1 MDLIMHVID
10 EETRR
15 FGRLLH
21 YAGVLVTVVCA
32 SFAYSCLHAPAVHT
46 ISDTEARIDDVVQS
60 VQNAPIIRQQHRI
73 VSEKLKEVTTRIA
86 NVQRRVPQNSDEG
99 DFLHQLTQLAGDEKL
114 AIKEYSPGKAEI
126 KNGYA
131 ELQVTLQ
138 GAGSF
143 GSVCTFVERLNK
155 LARLSKIKELTLS
168 AEDNRAEYP
177 MTATLIIYFALRGND
192 AESAQEGRSG

>member
-1 MDLIMHVID
+1 MHVID

-21 YAGVLVTVVCA
+21 YAGVLAAVACA
-32 SFAYSCLHAPAVHT
+32 SFGYSFLHAPAVHA
-46 ISDTEARIDDVVQS
+46 ISDTAARIDDVVQS
-60 VQNAPIIRQQHRI
+60 VQNAPIIRQQHQI

-86 NVQRRVPQNSDEG
+86 NVQRRVPQTSDEG
-99 DFLHQLTQLAGDEKL
+99 DFLHQLTQLAGNEKL
-114 AIKEYSPGKAEI
+114 AIKEYSPGKPEA

-131 ELQVTLQ
+131 EMHVTLT
-138 GAGSF
+138 GEGSF
-143 GSVCTFVERLNK
+143 GSICTFVERLNK
-155 LARLSKIKELTLS
+155 LARLSKIKELKLS

-177 MTATLIIYFALRGND
+177 MTATLVIYFALRGDD